1 VNATEQQTIIERLQ
15 DLLGPEAV
23 DARAEEREFFAQD
36 ALGKRGNGHDAAT
49 PLAVVRPEDAG
60 SVAKLLAL
68 CSELG
73 VAVVPYG
80 AGTGLMG
87 GARTETPGIVLD
99 SALLNSV
106 EVHAEDQFVW
116 AGSGAI
122 LADVDAELR
131 KSGLILGHD
140 PWTFPVA
147 SVGGPIST
155 NGLGYKG
162 GRYGGMGDQVLA
174 LEVALADG
182 TLMRT
187 RAVRRRS
194 TGPDLARLFV
204 GAEGTLGIIT
214 AAALRAFAAPE
225 KEERRGIGFPTFEQG
240 FRAIAEINRLGM
252 RPSLLDYGE
261 GHAPPWRE
269 LSSREEYPPTLYL
282 GFEGFVEEV
291 DAQMAR
297 AMRIVEEHGG
307 AVLPQEKVEE
317 FWEDRHVIAER
328 FARNRRRGPREDRNP
343 GLAFDFMHVTL
354 PASQT
359 LAFRES
365 CHAASEREG
374 VAILECGLWLGP
386 ELFSS
391 AFAVP
396 DFEGGHEKLAAFMK
410 RRLEEAQDRG
420 GSMEYVHGAGTRL
433 ADLMAREH
441 GTAFEVLRQIKA
453 TLDPR
458 GVVNPGKLGL

>member
-1 VNATEQQTIIERLQ
+1 MTERDAAVVERLRA
-15 DLLGPEAV
+15 LLGADAV
-23 DARAEEREFFAQD
+23 DTRPVEREFFAQD
-36 ALGKRGNGHDAAT
+36 ALGKRGNAGKASD
-49 PLAVVRPEDAG
+49 PLAVVRPSDAPA
-60 SVAKLLAL
+60 VAALLKL

-87 GARTETPGIVLD
+87 GARTETPGVVLD
-99 SALLNSV
+99 LALLNTV
-106 EVHAEDQFVW
+106 EVHAADGFVW
-116 AGSGAI
+116 AGAGAI

-131 KSGLILGHD
+131 RSGLILGHD

-162 GRYGGMGDQVLA
+162 GRYGGMGDQVMA

-187 RAVRRRS
+187 KAVRRRS

-204 GAEGTLGIIT
+204 GAEGTLGVIT
-214 AAALRAFAAPE
+214 AAALKAFAAPE
-225 KEERRGIGFPTFEQG
+225 KEERRGFRFPTFEQG
-240 FRAIAEINRLGM
+240 FYAIAEINRLGM

-261 GHAPPWRE
+261 GHAAPWRE
-269 LSSREEYPPTLYL
+269 LSSREEYAPKLYL
-282 GFEGFVEEV
+282 GFEGFSEDV
-291 DAQMAR
+291 DAQMSR
-297 AMRIVEEHGG
+297 ALRIVAENDGT
-307 AVLPQEKVEE
+307 VLPQEDVEE
-317 FWEDRHVIAER
+317 FWADRHVVAER
-328 FARNRRRGPREDRNP
+328 FAKNRRRGPREDRNP

-365 CHAASEREG
+365 CHAAAEREG

-386 ELFSS
+386 ELFSG

-396 DFEGGHEKLAAFMK
+396 DAEGGHERLSAFMK
-410 RRLEEAQDRG
+410 GRLEEAQDRG

-433 ADLMAREH
+433 ADLMEREQ
-441 GTAFEVLRQIKA
+441 GTAFEVLRRLKGV
-453 TLDPR
+453 LDPQ